1 MSFRSRRQVIINE
14 PENELNLNS
23 NSDSNT
29 DEKPSN
35 EDEVKEND
43 IKPVD
48 VYSEKNFS
56 ESNSA
61 KKDFFVDVPPKSLY
75 GNNLKKI
82 KSFKKLRRGYKLQ
95 NQRAIFINDL
105 KQLLKQFP
113 AENHQYDD
121 ELLIE
126 ILNIAES
133 FFIYGSSE
141 ERENIKT
148 ECIEELMKPYFK
160 NDKELLMKT
169 IGHVWQHVNKS
180 NLRRRLWSRFVNF
193 FLQKS

>member
-23 NSDSNT
+23 NSDSNI
-29 DEKPSN
+29 DEKPST

-43 IKPVD
+43 IKP
-48 VYSEKNFS
+48 
-56 ESNSA
+56 
-61 KKDFFVDVPPKSLY
+61 VDVPPKSLY

-141 ERENIKT
+141 ERELIKVQ
-148 ECIEELMKPYFK
+148 CIEELMLPFFK

>member
-1 MSFRSRRQVIINE
+1 MSVRARRQIVINE
-14 PENELNLNS
+14 PENELKLDN
-23 NSDSNT
+23 
-29 DEKPSN
+29 DENPSN
-35 EDEVKEND
+35 ENDEKDNE
-43 IKPVD
+43 IKP
-48 VYSEKNFS
+48 
-56 ESNSA
+56 
-61 KKDFFVDVPPKSLY
+61 VDVPPKSLY

-105 KQLLKQFP
+105 KQLLRQFP

-133 FFIYGSSE
+133 FFIYGE
-141 ERENIKT
+141 ADEREAIKT
-148 ECIEELMKPYFK
+148 QCIHELMKPYFK
-160 NDKELLMKT
+160 NDGELLLKT

-180 NLRRRLWSRFVNF
+180 NLRRRLWARFKNF
-193 FLQKS
+193 FYQNKSK

>member
-1 MSFRSRRQVIINE
+1 MSFRSRCQVIINE

-23 NSDSNT
+23 NSDSNI
-29 DEKPSN
+29 DEKPST
-35 EDEVKEND
+35 EDEVKENN
-43 IKPVD
+43 IKP
-48 VYSEKNFS
+48 
-56 ESNSA
+56 
-61 KKDFFVDVPPKSLY
+61 VDVPPKSLY

-148 ECIEELMKPYFK
+148 ECIEDLMKPYFK
-160 NDKELLMKT
+160 NDKDLLMKT
-169 IGHVWQHVNKS
+169 IGNVWQHVNKS

-193 FLQKS
+193 FKQKS